1 MLAMR
6 LPLRRLLLFTGAHAV
21 VTLCLML
28 YAFSAGMA
36 EFDDPDLPHS
46 GTGRTAGTVAGV
58 LLAPGRFVW
67 PTKNLPNALEWVL
80 FLANSV
86 VWGVLLV
93 GATALLQGQS
103 RKVHRL

>member
-6 LPLRRLLLFTGAHAV
+6 LPLRRLLLFAGAHAV

-46 GTGRTAGTVAGV
+46 ATARTAGTLAGV

-67 PTKNLPNALEWVL
+67 TVSPTKNLPNASRVPVVS
-80 FLANSV
+80 FLLSAPHSSP
-86 VWGVLLV
+86 
-93 GATALLQGQS
+93 AAS
-103 RKVHRL
+103 RRKD